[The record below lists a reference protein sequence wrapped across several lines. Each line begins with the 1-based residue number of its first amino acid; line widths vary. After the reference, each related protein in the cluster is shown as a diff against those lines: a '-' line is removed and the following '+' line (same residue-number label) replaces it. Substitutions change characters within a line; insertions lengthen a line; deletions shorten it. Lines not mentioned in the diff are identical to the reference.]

1 VNERTDATGL
11 RDDDPRVTA
20 LGAITGLGA
29 GWGLLGYSVLWEGTP
44 FQVQRP
50 FVTSVI
56 GTLVLLPVRVV
67 IWGIHLAEVMAGRSF
82 DLSQNHWWIALAA
95 STLGAGA
102 LAGVYGLARW
112 VRRRLQAFASERWIP
127 S

>member
-1 VNERTDATGL
+1 VNERTDGSGL
-11 RDDDPRVTA
+11 RDDYPRVTA

-29 GWGLLGYSVLWEGTP
+29 GWGLLGYAVLWEGTP

-56 GTLVLLPVRVV
+56 GTLVLLPARVV

-95 STLGAGA
+95 STLGAGT
-102 LAGVYGLARW
+102 LAGVYRLGRA
-112 VRRRLQAFASERWIP
+112 VRRRMSGRHSSL
-127 S
+127 

>member
-1 VNERTDATGL
+1 VNERTDGSGL
-11 RDDDPRVTA
+11 RDDYPRVTA

-29 GWGLLGYSVLWEGTP
+29 GWGLLGYAVLWEGTP

-56 GTLVLLPVRVV
+56 GTVVLLPARVV

-95 STLGAGA
+95 STLGAGS
-102 LAGVYGLARW
+102 LACVYRLGRA
-112 VRRRLQAFASERWIP
+112 VRRRTSERH
-127 S
+127 SSL

>member
-1 VNERTDATGL
+1 VNERTDGWGL
-11 RDDDPRVTA
+11 RDDYPRVTT

-29 GWGLLGYSVLWEGTP
+29 GWGLLGYAVLWEGTP

-56 GTLVLLPVRVV
+56 GTLVLLPARVV

-95 STLGAGA
+95 STLGAGT
-102 LAGVYGLARW
+102 LAGVYRLGRS
-112 VRRRLQAFASERWIP
+112 VRRRTSERH
-127 S
+127 SSS

>member
-1 VNERTDATGL
+1 VNERTDGSGL
-11 RDDDPRVTA
+11 RDDYPRVTA

-29 GWGLLGYSVLWEGTP
+29 GWGLLGYAVLWEGTP
-44 FQVQRP
+44 FRVQRP

-56 GTLVLLPVRVV
+56 GTVVLLPARVV

-95 STLGAGA
+95 STLGAGS
-102 LAGVYGLARW
+102 LAGVYRLVRS
-112 VRRRLQAFASERWIP
+112 VRRRMSKRHSSL
-127 S
+127 

>member
-1 VNERTDATGL
+1 MNERTDGSGL
-11 RDDDPRVTA
+11 RDDYPRVTA

-29 GWGLLGYSVLWEGTP
+29 GWGLLGYAVLWEGTP

-56 GTLVLLPVRVV
+56 GTVVLLPARVV

-95 STLGAGA
+95 STLGAGS
-102 LAGVYGLARW
+102 LACVYRLGRA
-112 VRRRLQAFASERWIP
+112 VRRRTSERH
-127 S
+127 SSL